1 VAQAVVRARVQAPAA
16 VLEWVEEAA
25 AGAPAVAARVGARVQ
40 VVQGLVGE
48 LAAVAAPA
56 EAVELALA
64 GAEPGLAEVAE
75 VPVRVAALAAEVPVA
90 GQV

>member
-25 AGAPAVAARVGARVQ
+25 AGAPAVGARVQ

-48 LAAVAAPA
+48 LAAAAAPA